1 MMWRYGV
8 LYRSCTLIELLDAN
22 PQTEAEILRSFQYET
37 YRNVRVEDVI
47 GVLRFASWVVDGED
61 ERLLATDEGREML
74 AAGSDML
81 RMRRQIEKLLEL
93 TEPDWAASA
102 VQGRKAMLNYV
113 DANVRQCFKEA
124 GLAEAHDTD
133 VVEWWD
139 RLAAKYR
146 GVGSYQYA
154 EIGRRGE
161 RLSCEW
167 EFSRTGTWPDWI
179 ALEHS
184 EAGYDVVSRVT
195 REDDSALVIE
205 VKTTTQDWASAVFFM
220 SRHEWDVLRRRPNS
234 LIHLWCVHGFS
245 PRRAKVTI
253 EQLEHHVP
261 RDSGHGKWKKF
272 CCPFGEFE
280 PVP

>member
-8 LYRSCTLIELLDAN
+8 LYRSCKLIELLDDN
-22 PQTEAEILRSFQYET
+22 PQTEAEILRSFQDET

-47 GVLRFASWVVDGED
+47 AVLRFASWVVDGED
-61 ERLLATDEGREML
+61 DRLLATNQGREML

-81 RMRRQIEKLLEL
+81 RMRRQVEKLLEL
-93 TEPDWAASA
+93 MEPDWAASA

-146 GVGSYQYA
+146 GVGSYQYT

-167 EFSRTGTWPDWI
+167 EFSRTGTWPEWI
-179 ALEHS
+179 ALEHT
-184 EAGYDVVSRVT
+184 EAGYDVVSRVA
-195 REDDSALVIE
+195 RGDDSALVIE

-220 SRHEWDVLRRRPNS
+220 SRHEWDVMCGQRHAVL
-234 LIHLWCVHGFS
+234 HLWCVQAS
-245 PRRAKVTI
+245 PPRRATVTI
-253 EQLEHHVP
+253 AQLEHHVP
-261 RDSGHGKWKKF
+261 QDTGQGTWKKF
-272 CCPFGEFE
+272 CCPFREFQAIH
-280 PVP
+280 